1 MRKLIVIPEREQS
14 KNEELANSI
23 SHGLAL
29 VGALWGAIYLI
40 MRAARH
46 GHSVFII
53 GAGIF
58 STTMIALYFL
68 STLYHA
74 LPLGKTKLRFRT
86 IEQAMIF
93 IFIASTYTP
102 FTLGILYGFWGWTLL
117 FLVWGFAMLGVA
129 LLILN
134 KISRPLITNSLYLLM
149 GWLILIAFEPVLNT
163 VPLTG
168 IYLIIA
174 GGIAYTVGIFFL
186 VTDSVIRYGHFIWHL
201 CVMGGTSCHY
211 FAVLWYAV

>member
-1 MRKLIVIPEREQS
+1 MRKLISVPVREQS
-14 KNEELANSI
+14 RNEELANSI

-29 VGALWGAIYLI
+29 VGAIWGAIYLI
-40 MRAARH
+40 MQATRH
-46 GHSVFII
+46 GNLSVIF
-53 GAGIF
+53 GAAVFG
-58 STTMIALYFL
+58 STMIALYFL

-74 LPLGKTKLRFRT
+74 LPIGKTKLLFRA

-102 FTLGILYGFWGWTLL
+102 FTLGVLHGSWGWTLL
-117 FLVWGFAMLGVA
+117 FMVWGLALLGVT

-134 KISRPLITNSLYLLM
+134 KMSRPLITNSLFLLM
-149 GWLILIAFEPVLNT
+149 GWLILIAFEPVSKK

-168 IYLIIA
+168 IYLLIA
-174 GGIAYTVGIFFL
+174 GGIAYTVGILFL
-186 VTDSVIRYGHFIWHL
+186 VTDSIIRYGHFIWHL
-201 CVMGGTSCHY
+201 CVIGGTLCHY